1 MKTYSAQSGYVYQYY
16 FLESK
21 VRRRWLGNGGAAFLF
36 HVTSDRKNFSVVE
49 ILLEEA
55 ALKAWE
61 KAHGR
66 ALAEQEKYAA
76 AKMGLFRTFD
86 ETGEPAKLQAF
97 RVSAAMMDEL
107 LAPLGLDI

>member
-16 FLESK
+16 FLESQD
-21 VRRRWLGNGGAAFLF
+21 RRRWLGKGGTAFLF

-55 ALKAWE
+55 AVKAWE

-66 ALAEQEKYAA
+66 ALVEQEKYAA

-86 ETGEPAKLQAF
+86 ETAEPAKLQTF
-97 RVSAAMMDEL
+97 RVGAAMIDEL